1 MGKNKERKRI
11 NLQIPISKE
20 DNLSNLLEESSFATL
35 FPCYREKY
43 LQEMWPLVQKSL
55 SQYGIIA
62 ELNLIEGK
70 MLVKTSNRT
79 YDPYMIIKA
88 RDMIK
93 LISRSVPFQQA
104 VKVLRSDITS
114 DIIKTKNLCSSKERF
129 VKRRER
135 LLGPKGMTLKAIELL
150 TNCYIMIQGG
160 TVSTIGN

>member
-43 LQEMWPLVQKSL
+43 LQEIWPLVQKSL
-55 SQYGIIA
+55 QPWGIIA

-70 MLVKTSNRT
+70 MLVKTTRRT
-79 YDPYMIIKA
+79 YDPYIIIKA

-104 VKVLRSDITS
+104 VKDLTS

-135 LLGPKGMTLKAIELL
+135 LLGPKGMTLK
-150 TNCYIMIQGG
+150 
-160 TVSTIGN
+160 